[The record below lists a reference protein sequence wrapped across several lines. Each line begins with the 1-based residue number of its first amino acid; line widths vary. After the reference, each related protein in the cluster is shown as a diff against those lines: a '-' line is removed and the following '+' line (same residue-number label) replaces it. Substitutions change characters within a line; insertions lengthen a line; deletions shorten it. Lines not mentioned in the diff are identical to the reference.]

1 MQPSSRS
8 PTRNA
13 SQRLGTDYRARGLGR
28 GSAATEA
35 PFARGSNQQRPT
47 SARGYQRRATG
58 LAPINKRPCSGRP
71 GSAQNST
78 MSGRGKTSSAP
89 KVAPEKRP
97 PSSQTSAATGSSRM
111 SSSFLRNSWD
121 KPPSSAKVSGR
132 AKILSSK
139 TSSNANSAQRA
150 DKTPSVTESN
160 LKKGTLTSRETSNS
174 RPSSTA
180 GSSAL
185 KKRQIA
191 SGYSLPTGST
201 NMSFSKSSS
210 KEKALSAGGSRVQT
224 KQAPTRTKVQ
234 SFQCRKEVTR
244 ESRTALASCNSNESV
259 VSKENEDSNSRKVLS
274 EDETTT
280 QGSKNA
286 ADQGF
291 ATQGEEKNL
300 SNENSSSSSRAV
312 DEAFTGV
319 PQSSGGTQATSACA
333 EDIAVSVSAE
343 NSERNSLTLNEG
355 PNTPRPD
362 LRRNDYSDTPNDD
375 LFDDSLELD

>member
-210 KEKALSAGGSRVQT
+210 REKALSAGGSRVQT

-244 ESRTALASCNSNESV
+244 ESRKALASCNSNESV

-286 ADQGF
+286 DQGS